1 METFTENWVLWIT
14 SAVYKTF
21 AWKYFPSIIV
31 GGLENIILFVYH
43 DAKTLLI
50 LMDKLFS
57 RWKERHIGYEEK
69 LLNLDVFAKKGF
81 VYDPQNKFFFFLSG
95 SYILIE
101 SFFSINVSSSSW
113 VMYISWIDWER
124 DVFQLHW
131 MYIWDISFIF
141 FVLIL
146 LNLNFLIWMMLD
158 LDLDALICKLHVYAP
173 LFLIMVYWCRLESL
187 VAAGAGITEVIFVS
201 WFSLL
206 R

>member
-1 METFTENWVLWIT
+1 MYHVSSFGRLETFTENWVLWIT

-81 VYDPQNKFFFFLSG
+81 VYDPQNNFFFLSG
-95 SYILIE
+95 SYSLIE
-101 SFFSINVSSSSW
+101 SFFNINVSSSSK
-113 VMYISWIDWER
+113 VMYIS
-124 DVFQLHW
+124 
-131 MYIWDISFIF
+131 
-141 FVLIL
+141 
-146 LNLNFLIWMMLD
+146 
-158 LDLDALICKLHVYAP
+158 
-173 LFLIMVYWCRLESL
+173 
-187 VAAGAGITEVIFVS
+187 
-201 WFSLL
+201 
-206 R
+206 

>member
-69 LLNLDVFAKKGF
+69 LLNLDVFAKKGL
-81 VYDPQNKFFFFLSG
+81 VYDPQNNFFFLSG
-95 SYILIE
+95 SYSLIE
-101 SFFSINVSSSSW
+101 SFFNINVSSSSK
-113 VMYISWIDWER
+113 VMYIS
-124 DVFQLHW
+124 
-131 MYIWDISFIF
+131 
-141 FVLIL
+141 
-146 LNLNFLIWMMLD
+146 
-158 LDLDALICKLHVYAP
+158 
-173 LFLIMVYWCRLESL
+173 
-187 VAAGAGITEVIFVS
+187 
-201 WFSLL
+201 
-206 R
+206 